1 MKFFALLS
9 LLLGSLA
16 IGQISAAN
24 THHLL
29 CYYDGSSFI
38 REGLS
43 KLILSDL
50 EPALQYCTH
59 LIYGYAG
66 INPSSN
72 KLVSNNEKLDLD
84 LGSSLFRQV
93 TSLKRKYP
101 ALKVLLSVGG
111 DKDVVDPE
119 NNKYLTLLESSNARI
134 PFINSA
140 HSLVKTYGFD
150 GLDLAWQFP
159 KNKAKKVHGSIGK
172 FWKGFKKIFTGDY
185 IVDEKSEEHKEE
197 FTALV
202 RELKNAFRPDGYL
215 LGLSVLP
222 NVNSSRKS
230 FFRDSFVPLLTLL
243 VISISVFFDVPALIN
258 NLDYVN
264 LHAYDFQTPERN
276 NEVADFPAP
285 IYELNERN
293 PEANVNYQVKYWT
306 QNRAPASKINVG
318 LATYGRAWKLTKDS
332 GLTGLPPVAEADG
345 VAPAGTQTQVPG
357 LLSWPEVCAKLPNP
371 ANQHLKGADGPL
383 RKVGDP
389 TRRFGSYAYRSADD
403 SGENGVWVGYED
415 PDTAAIKAEY
425 VKREGLGGIA
435 VVDLSFD
442 DFRGGCTGGDKFP
455 ILRKIK
461 GSL

>member
-1 MKFFALLS
+1 MKLYALFS
-9 LLLGSLA
+9 LLVGSLA
-16 IGQISAAN
+16 IGQISAAGS
-24 THHLL
+24 HHLL
-29 CYYDGSSFI
+29 CYYDGNSFV

-43 KLILSDL
+43 KLTLNDL
-50 EPALQYCTH
+50 QPALQYCTH

-72 KLVSNNEKLDLD
+72 KLVSTNEKLDLD

-93 TSLKRKYP
+93 TGLKSKYP
-101 ALKVLLSVGG
+101 GLKVLLSVGG
-111 DKDVVDPE
+111 DKDTVDPE

-150 GLDLAWQFP
+150 GLDLGWQFP
-159 KNKAKKVHGSIGK
+159 KNKPKKVHGSIGK
-172 FWKGFKKIFTGDY
+172 FWKGFKKIFSGDHV
-185 IVDEKSEEHKEE
+185 VDEKAEEHKEA

-202 RELKNAFRPDGYL
+202 RELKNAFRPDGYI

-222 NVNSSRKS
+222 NVNSS
-230 FFRDSFVPLLTLL
+230 L
-243 VISISVFFDVPALIN
+243 FFDVPAIIN

-264 LHAYDFQTPERN
+264 LHTYDFQTPERN

-293 PEANVNYQVKYWT
+293 PEFNINYQVRYWT
-306 QNRAPASKINVG
+306 GNRAPAAKINVG
-318 LATYGRAWKLTKDS
+318 VATYGRAWKLTKDS

-345 VAPAGTQTQVPG
+345 VAPAGTQTQIPG

-389 TRRFGSYAYRSADD
+389 TKRFGSYAYRSADD

-442 DFRGGCTGGDKFP
+442 DFRGGCTGHDKFP
-455 ILRKIK
+455 ILRNIK
-461 GSL
+461 SKL

>member
-1 MKFFALLS
+1 MPLPSCCSVCA
-9 LLLGSLA
+9 
-16 IGQISAAN
+16 
-24 THHLL
+24 
-29 CYYDGSSFI
+29 
-38 REGLS
+38 GLS
-43 KLILSDL
+43 KLTLNDL
-50 EPALQYCTH
+50 EPALQYCSH

-66 INPSSN
+66 INPTSN
-72 KLVSNNEKLDLD
+72 KLVSTNEKLDLD

-111 DKDVVDPE
+111 DKDIVDPE

-159 KNKAKKVHGSIGK
+159 KNKPKKVHGSIGK
-172 FWKGFKKIFTGDY
+172 FWKGFKKIFSGDH

-222 NVNSSRKS
+222 NVNSS
-230 FFRDSFVPLLTLL
+230 L
-243 VISISVFFDVPALIN
+243 FFDVPAVIN

-264 LHAYDFQTPERN
+264 VHAYDFQTPERN
-276 NEVADFPAP
+276 KEVADFPAP
-285 IYELNERN
+285 IYEANERN
-293 PEANVNYQVKYWT
+293 PELNVNYQVKYWVN
-306 QNRAPASKINVG
+306 NRAPASKINVVV
-318 LATYGRAWKLTKDS
+318 AAYGRAWKLTKDS
-332 GLTGLPPVAEADG
+332 GLTGLPPVAETDG
-345 VAPAGTQTQVPG
+345 PAPAGLQTQVEG

-389 TRRFGSYAYRSADD
+389 TKRFGSYAYRSADD

-415 PDTAAIKAEY
+415 PDTAGIKAEY
-425 VKREGLGGIA
+425 VKREGLGGVA
-435 VVDLSFD
+435 LVDLSYD
-442 DFRGGCTGGDKFP
+442 DFRGGCTGHDKFP
-455 ILRKIK
+455 ILRTIK
-461 GSL
+461 SKL

>member
-1 MKFFALLS
+1 MKLFAFVSVAVVL
-9 LLLGSLA
+9 LA
-16 IGQISAAN
+16 IGQTDALGGSP
-24 THHLL
+24 HVL
-29 CYYDGSSFI
+29 CYYDGGSYI

-43 KLILSDL
+43 KLTLNDL
-50 EPALQYCTH
+50 EPALQFCTH

-66 INPSSN
+66 INPTSH
-72 KLVSNNEKLDLD
+72 KLVSNNEKLELD
-84 LGSSLFRQV
+84 LGSSLLRQV
-93 TSLKRKYP
+93 TSLKKKKP
-101 ALKVLLSVGG
+101 DLKVLLSVGG

-150 GLDLAWQFP
+150 GLDLGWQFP
-159 KNKAKKVHGSIGK
+159 KNKPKKVHGGIGK
-172 FWKGFKKIFTGDY
+172 FWKGFKKIFTGDH

-197 FTALV
+197 FVALV

-222 NVNSSRKS
+222 NVNSS
-230 FFRDSFVPLLTLL
+230 L
-243 VISISVFFDVPALIN
+243 FFDVPALIN

-285 IYELNERN
+285 INELNERN
-293 PEANVNYQVKYWT
+293 PESNVNFQVNYWI
-306 QNRAPASKINVG
+306 NNHAPTSKINVG
-318 LATYGRAWKLTKDS
+318 IPTYGRAWKITKDS

-345 VAPAGTQTQVPG
+345 VAPAGLQTQIPG
-357 LLSWPEVCAKLPNP
+357 FLSWPEVCAKLPNP

-389 TRRFGSYAYRSADD
+389 TKRFGSYAYRSADD

-415 PDTAAIKAEY
+415 PDTAALKAAF
-425 VKREGLGGIA
+425 VKTRGLGGVAI
-435 VVDLSFD
+435 VDLSFD
-442 DFRGGCTGGDKFP
+442 DFRGACTGGEKYP
-455 ILRKIK
+455 ILRAIK
-461 GSL
+461 YKL